1 MYVIWKKMKIFYSFG
16 SSCVFSTSLLKWQFT
31 HKWKYCHNLLITMF
45 FQTLSSVTMSL
56 QLKLMRSSAILDLTG
71 IHNVQKKLKHPLKY
85 LLYSAKEIMSL
96 SYRYVK
102 LNTCLSILN
111 LSKPFEQKWTF
122 FPFGIEPFQTK
133 QNCMVSFPLFFCLSR
148 AGRCLTVWSAD
159 CVSPPTSSNLIK
171 ACSSSLSS
179 NNLLFT
185 LLSLP
190 FSFSFPHSRSSL
202 YPLYYSAL
210 DFGERTLKMRKCTLG
225 SRGVTEKDAGQF
237 HCVTLLSG
245 DFNCFWFIR
254 M

>member
-1 MYVIWKKMKIFYSFG
+1 MYVIWKKMKILCVCFLYFSIKVTVHPQMKIL
-16 SSCVFSTSLLKWQFT
+16 SSFT
-31 HKWKYCHNLLITMF
+31 HNYVFPNLYEIFL
-45 FQTLSSVTMSL
+45 
-56 QLKLMRSSAILDLTG
+56 LDLTG

-85 LLYSAKEIMSL
+85 LLYSVVVIQVCKI
-96 SYRYVK
+96 
-102 LNTCLSILN
+102 
-111 LSKPFEQKWTF
+111 EQKWTF

-159 CVSPPTSSNLIK
+159 CMSPPTSSNLIK

-202 YPLYYSAL
+202 YPVY
-210 DFGERTLKMRKCTLG
+210 
-225 SRGVTEKDAGQF
+225 
-237 HCVTLLSG
+237 
-245 DFNCFWFIR
+245 
-254 M
+254 